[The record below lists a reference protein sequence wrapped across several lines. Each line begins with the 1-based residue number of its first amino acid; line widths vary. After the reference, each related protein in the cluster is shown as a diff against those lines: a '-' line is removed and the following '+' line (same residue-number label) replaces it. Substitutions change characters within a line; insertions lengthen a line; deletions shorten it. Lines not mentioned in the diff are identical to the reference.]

1 MKQALSNSIAI
12 ILFFGLVSIVVANEP
27 NEGLSMDAIS
37 AIPWWGWAI
46 LLFGFSFFLGILAV
60 MAGIGGGILYVPIVG
75 SLFPFHI
82 DYVRSAGV
90 IVVLT
95 GALSASPRLLKG
107 RLASLRL
114 ALPLAL
120 MGSLGALIGANI
132 GLKMPEYLMALCLGG
147 VIIGFATLMYFTKRA
162 DFPEVSHPDQ
172 LALRLGLVG
181 EYFDWS
187 TQTSIQWRIHRFKLS
202 LLVFFFI
209 GIMAGMFGLGGGI
222 ANVPALNLMM
232 GVPLKV
238 SVATS
243 VLIIAING
251 STASWVYL
259 NRDAILPLV
268 AIPSVIGMM
277 MGTRLGAKLLGKAN
291 TVIIRRI
298 VIIVLIIIGIRSIL
312 IGSGAI

>member
-1 MKQALSNSIAI
+1 MKQALSYSIAI
-12 ILFFGLVSIVVANEP
+12 ILFFGLISVSAANEP
-27 NEGLSMDAIS
+27 NEGLPADVIS
-37 AIPWWGWAI
+37 VIPWWGWAI
-46 LLFGFSFFLGILAV
+46 LLFGFSFLLGILSV

-75 SLFPFHI
+75 ALFPFHI

-90 IVVLT
+90 VVVLT
-95 GALSASPRLLKG
+95 GALSAIPRLLKG

-120 MGSLGALIGANI
+120 TGSIGALIGAGI
-132 GLKMPEYLMALCLGG
+132 GLKMPEYLVELCLGIT
-147 VIIGFATLMYFTKRA
+147 VIGFAALMYFTKGS
-162 DFPEVSHPDQ
+162 DFPELLHPDP
-172 LALRLGLVG
+172 LALRLGLAG

-187 TQTSIQWRIHRFKLS
+187 TQTLIQWRIRRFKLS
-202 LLVFFFI
+202 LPVFFFI

-243 VLIIAING
+243 VLIIAVNG
-251 STASWVYL
+251 SAASWVYL
-259 NRDAILPLV
+259 NRGAILPLAV
-268 AIPSVIGMM
+268 IPSVAGMM
-277 MGTRLGAKLLGKAN
+277 MGTRLGAKLLDKVN

-312 IGSGAI
+312 TGSGAM